1 MTDDADLRAVADQL
15 ALRSLAESYA
25 SGVDRRDRD
34 TFLSAFHPDGVL
46 VLLDH
51 KNPTQVTATRSGH
64 GELADVTEL
73 IARYDTT
80 FHFIGNARYE
90 IDGDRATGE
99 VYCLAHHLTPDRHG
113 GTDYVMLIRYQD
125 TYSRRDGRWG
135 IDERRLV
142 TDWTELRT
150 ANRR

>member
-1 MTDDADLRAVADQL
+1 MTDDVTSREVADRFALRALADQ
-15 ALRSLAESYA
+15 YA
-25 SGVDRRDRD
+25 WAVDRRDRD
-34 TFLSAFHPDGVL
+34 GFLEAFHPDGVL

-51 KNPTQVTATRSGH
+51 ADPTIVTATRRGH
-64 GELADVTEL
+64 TELAAITEL
-73 IARYDTT
+73 IARYDKT
-80 FHFIGNARYE
+80 FHFVGNARYE

-99 VYCLAHHLTPDRHG
+99 VYCLAHHLTPNRHG

-135 IDERRLV
+135 IDERRLI

-150 ANRR
+150 ANRP

>member
-1 MTDDADLRAVADQL
+1 MGAMNPDEIADRLELRDLADQ
-15 ALRSLAESYA
+15 YA
-25 SGVDRRDRD
+25 RAVDRRDRD
-34 TFLSAFHPDGVL
+34 AFLAVFHPDAAL

-51 KNPTQVTATRSGH
+51 KDQSVVTATRRGH
-64 GELADVTEL
+64 GELADITEL
-73 IARYDTT
+73 IARYDKT
-80 FHFIGNARYE
+80 FHFVGTTHYE

-125 TYSRRDGRWG
+125 TYSRRDGTWRV
-135 IDERRLV
+135 DERRLV

-150 ANRR
+150 ASRP